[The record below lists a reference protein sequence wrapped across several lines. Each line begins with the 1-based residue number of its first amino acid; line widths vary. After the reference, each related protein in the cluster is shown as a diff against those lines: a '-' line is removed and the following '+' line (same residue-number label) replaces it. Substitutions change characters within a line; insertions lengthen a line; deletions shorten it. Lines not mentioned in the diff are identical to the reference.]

1 MRIVVLLM
9 AFILVSPLLPSS
21 VWARSGQ
28 RANERIPDGA
38 YFRHETTDGVVHL
51 NRTLT
56 MDAIRNGYQL
66 LDQYGRV
73 LEDVEGVEL
82 NDAQAKAQRMKQ
94 ARQAREDR
102 DMLRLYAGPED
113 AERARDRRVE
123 ALELSISYE
132 ENNLA
137 QLQAKLDDE
146 IATAARNE
154 RAGREVP
161 EVVKE
166 AIDRLQRQIISAE
179 KKLREFDQEIDQAN
193 QQYAPI
199 IERLEV
205 IEKGQN

>member
-73 LEDVEGVEL
+73 LEDVEDVEL

-166 AIDRLQRQIISAE
+166 AIDRLQRQIITAE